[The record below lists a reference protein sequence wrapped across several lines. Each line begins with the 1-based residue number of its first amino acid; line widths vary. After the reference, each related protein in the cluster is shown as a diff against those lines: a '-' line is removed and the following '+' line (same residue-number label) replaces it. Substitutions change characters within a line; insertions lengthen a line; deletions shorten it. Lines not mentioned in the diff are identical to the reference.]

1 MARQVLARY
10 EGLRYAEL
18 KSAMTS
24 EQRMA
29 VVRSFQEDEAVALLL
44 ATTGISAYGY
54 TLTAAQTVIL
64 VDHNFNPF
72 VDLQAIDR
80 CHRIGQ
86 TRAVSV
92 YRLVSEEENESRLRK
107 RREGGGGAR
116 SLTRFK
122 EYVATTV
129 IKTGNPDKRSVLS
142 EIQVDREQTKRARV
156 EESARKAAEEKEPSF
171 SPMAEAQDSDSGS
184 SGFELYG

>member
-1 MARQVLARY
+1 
-10 EGLRYAEL
+10 
-18 KSAMTS
+18 MT
-24 EQRMA
+24 
-29 VVRSFQEDEAVALLL
+29 
-44 ATTGISAYGY
+44 
-54 TLTAAQTVIL
+54 
-64 VDHNFNPF
+64 
-72 VDLQAIDR
+72 
-80 CHRIGQ
+80 
-86 TRAVSV
+86 
-92 YRLVSEEENESRLRK
+92 
-107 RREGGGGAR
+107 R

-142 EIQVDREQTKRARV
+142 GIQVDREQTKRARV